1 MKSNGSNNEQ
11 RTKMT
16 KNNTISRDNNTTIK
30 SINLDNIQ
38 SNKLENIKSN
48 SEMPNNN
55 GGIDLDV
62 YNDWYKT
69 LHDNN

>member
-16 KNNTISRDNNTTIK
+16 KNNTISRDTSIK
-30 SINLDNIQ
+30 PIIGDNIQ
-38 SNKLENIKSN
+38 SNMLEYIKSN

-55 GGIDLDV
+55 NGIDLDV